1 MSLTFPYCLD
11 RVRDATLAQ
20 EAILQS
26 AAKIFADAIAPGGVV
41 HVYANGHSR
50 IAVEEMCVRMGAL
63 TGFRAILQEGLTNF
77 TDVAGPNGIRLC
89 QSIEKVEGLGAK
101 LLEEID
107 VAPAEPLLVISATG
121 QTQAA
126 VDIAREWIR
135 RYPDNPLICL
145 CSVEQSDQGKPK
157 HSCGMNLSHLARR
170 ARTGVLIDN
179 AMPLG
184 DTSVVVEGNHDTY
197 PVCPLSSIGAVTV
210 VQSLNEL
217 TIRELD
223 RRGIRHHVLRNMHLF
238 DTRDAYNAWIR
249 DERKRYARAMNN
261 PDRIEPLQT

>member
-1 MSLTFPYCLD
+1 MSLTFPYHLD
-11 RVRDATLAQ
+11 RVRDAMIAQ
-20 EAILQS
+20 QPALEK
-26 AAKIFADAIAPGGVV
+26 AAKIYADAIAAGGVV

-63 TGFRAILQEGLTNF
+63 TGFRAILQAGLTTF
-77 TDVAGPNGIRLC
+77 TDVTGPNGIRIC
-89 QSIEKVEGLGAK
+89 QTIEKVEGLGAK
-101 LLEEID
+101 LLDDVD
-107 VAPAEPLLVISATG
+107 VAPAEPLVVISATG

-126 VDIAREWIR
+126 VDIADEWLR

-145 CSVEQSDQGKPK
+145 CSVEQSDQGTPK

-170 ARTGVLIDN
+170 ARIGILIDN

-238 DTRDAYNAWIR
+238 DTRDTYSAWIR
-249 DERKRYARAMNN
+249 DERKRYARALNN
-261 PDRIEPLQT
+261 PDRIGPRQV